1 MPVYLFLSI
10 STLSQWIEC
19 KSVSVR
25 SNVCFSLKDGI
36 IILEFHRAHT
46 QLVKE
51 TFLRKKFCFSV
62 FLFLFFFLFRFF
74 WQINKLCSW
83 CCEQSIRCQILSS
96 FDFDSF
102 LVLKW
107 INYPREWLAK
117 RSEFL
122 REKKK
127 KKMNTSAIK
136 CRITSKSTCSADF
149 VNYRGYSYSSSNY
162 LTGPGVIDTYPPVP
176 YSLTSSPVL
185 RKRSTSFLSNW
196 QLVNLSRNKNSQ
208 LKTAN
213 HHKFL
218 NDE

>member
-1 MPVYLFLSI
+1 MDWV
-10 STLSQWIEC
+10 QKREC
-19 KSVSVR
+19 SFQR
-25 SNVCFSLKDGI
+25 
-36 IILEFHRAHT
+36 
-46 QLVKE
+46 
-51 TFLRKKFCFSV
+51 
-62 FLFLFFFLFRFF
+62 LFLFEGWNNNFGVPSCAHTACQRNVSSEEILFFCFPFSFFFFFSFRFF

-196 QLVNLSRNKNSQ
+196 QLVNLSRNQNSQ